1 MDPIIWAILLMA
13 LGLGLAALEIF
24 IPSGGILGFLSIASI
39 IGSVW
44 LAFSFSSTAAGFVF
58 IGTAAVGL
66 PVVILFAFKWL
77 PHTPVGKRLL
87 LGTPKSDDVLPEED
101 PRKKYRELIGK
112 HGIAKSAML
121 PGGAIE
127 IDGKTCEAVSES
139 GAIDQGDA
147 VEVVRIRNNRMVVKR
162 LDLTAPNE
170 DSAITGTEDPLS
182 QPIDSLGIDPFED
195 PLS

>member
-58 IGTAAVGL
+58 IGAAAVGL

>member
-1 MDPIIWAILLMA
+1 MHPIIWAILLMT

-24 IPSGGILGFLSIASI
+24 IPSAGILGFLSIASI
-39 IGSVW
+39 IGSVV
-44 LAFSFSSTAAGFVF
+44 LAFSFGSTASGFVF

-101 PRKKYRELIGK
+101 PREKYRELIGK

-121 PGGAIE
+121 PGGAIV

-139 GAIDQGDA
+139 GAIDRGDT
-147 VEVVRIRNNRMVVKR
+147 VEIVRIRNNRMVVKR
-162 LDLTAPNE
+162 VDLTKRHE
-170 DSAITGTEDPLS
+170 DSAKTGTEDPLS
-182 QPIDSLGIDPFED
+182 QSIDSLGIDPFED